1 MPYGD
6 TMFHGDT
13 FAANFDLDDS
23 EDGGFDTVLSQEK
36 ADPAHP
42 LHGNHHGL
50 PLDVAMSVL
59 MTYNGATKTVSMLI
73 TEAATGNV
81 LVDNVTTTPDLDIT
95 APICAPWANL
105 TGVTEFS
112 VDLLS
117 LMNYQDGW
125 VSYPFGAPTLIA
137 TVEYNNAWFA
147 ESNPVP
153 EPGTGSAVAVVTLG
167 LLVLR
172 RRRS

>member
-1 MPYGD
+1 
-6 TMFHGDT
+6 
-13 FAANFDLDDS
+13 
-23 EDGGFDTVLSQEK
+23 
-36 ADPAHP
+36 
-42 LHGNHHGL
+42 
-50 PLDVAMSVL
+50 MSVL